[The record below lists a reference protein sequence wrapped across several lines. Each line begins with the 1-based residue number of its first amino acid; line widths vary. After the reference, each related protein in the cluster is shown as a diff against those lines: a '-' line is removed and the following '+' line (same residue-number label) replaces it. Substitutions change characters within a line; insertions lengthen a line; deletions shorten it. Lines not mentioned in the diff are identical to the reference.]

1 MIFPNKYLKINK
13 SLINLGAIIIK
24 NIKNHM
30 LYSVDEIWKNIKDDI
45 DMNQY
50 TFNDLIL
57 TLDFLFSVNCISI
70 NNEGKIC
77 LN

>member
-30 LYSVDEIWKNIKDDI
+30 WYSVDEIWKNIKDDI